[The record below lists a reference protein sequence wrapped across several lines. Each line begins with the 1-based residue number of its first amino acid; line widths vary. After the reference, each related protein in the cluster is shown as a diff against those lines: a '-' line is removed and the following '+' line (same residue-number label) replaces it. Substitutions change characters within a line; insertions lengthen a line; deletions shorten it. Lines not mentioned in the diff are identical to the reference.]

1 MQNASEMPQPR
12 TVSGR
17 RTPVVTMSLSAVAIV
32 MVFLSTLLFQ
42 LPIPSTNGYFN
53 FGDIM
58 IFIFAFTFGP
68 VIGGIS
74 GAVGSSLSDALGGF
88 GTFAPFTFA
97 IKGLEGLLAGLV
109 SQRQFR
115 GRVILG
121 WIAGSLVMVVGYF
134 LAESFLI
141 SLVFG
146 SSEFTGIVAASGELP
161 LNILQVV
168 AGGLVGIPL
177 SLTLKRLLKQTPY
190 YYKLMGTATSD
201 KKI

>member
-1 MQNASEMPQPR
+1 
-12 TVSGR
+12 
-17 RTPVVTMSLSAVAIV
+17 MSLSAVAIA
-32 MVFLSTLLFQ
+32 MVFLSTFLFQ

-58 IFIFAFTFGP
+58 IFTFAFAFGP

-97 IKGLEGLLAGLV
+97 IKGLEGLLAGLI

-115 GRVILG
+115 GRVLLG
-121 WIAGSLVMVVGYF
+121 WVVGSLAMVAGYF
-134 LAESFLI
+134 LAEAFFI

-146 SSEFTGIVAASGELP
+146 SSESTGIVAASGEVW

-168 AGGLVGIPL
+168 AGGLIGIPL
-177 SLTLKRLLKQTPY
+177 SLALKRLLKQTPY
-190 YYKLMGTATSD
+190 YYKLVETATSE